1 MDNSIQHHVI
11 YIHGFNSSPGSFKAL
26 QLKAFVEQN
35 KLDLQYHAPM
45 LSHWP
50 EQAMETLE
58 DLLESIKACDQHTG
72 KITRILLVGSS
83 LGGFYS
89 TYLMARYP
97 GLKAVL
103 INPAVYP
110 QELLPAY
117 LGLNENLY
125 TGEQYQ
131 LTQDHM
137 QQLRRLHMAEPA
149 CTQNIKVL
157 LQSDDEI
164 LDYHRAENYYRQ
176 AEVVVIEGGDHG
188 FQNFEQYFTMM
199 LDFAGIDYPEQLA
212 MPEEN
217 YVLSLRAL
225 V

>member
-1 MDNSIQHHVI
+1 VDNSIQHHIMYV
-11 YIHGFNSSPGSFKAL
+11 HGFNSSPGSFKAL

-35 KLDLQYHAPM
+35 QLDLKYHAPM

-50 EQAMETLE
+50 EKAMDALE
-58 DLLESIKACDQHTG
+58 DLLEQIKADDQANG

-103 INPAVYP
+103 INPAVLP

-125 TGEQYQ
+125 TGEQYE

-137 QQLRRLHMAEPA
+137 QQLRKLHMAEPA
-149 CTQNIKVL
+149 CTQNIKVF
-157 LQSDDEI
+157 LQTDDEV
-164 LDYHRAENYYRQ
+164 LDYRRAENYYRQ
-176 AEVVVIEGGDHG
+176 ADVTIIEGGDHG
-188 FQNFEQYFTMM
+188 FQNFEQHLTTL
-199 LDFAGIDYPEQLA
+199 LDFAGIRYPEQLT
-212 MPEEN
+212 MPEEAE
-217 YVLSLRAL
+217 VLKLRET

>member
-1 MDNSIQHHVI
+1 VDNSIQHHVI

-157 LQSDDEI
+157 LQSDDEV

>member
-1 MDNSIQHHVI
+1 MDNSIQHHIMYV
-11 YIHGFNSSPGSFKAL
+11 HGFNSSPGSFKAL

-35 KLDLQYHAPM
+35 QLDLKYHAPM

-50 EQAMETLE
+50 EKAMDALE
-58 DLLESIKACDQHTG
+58 DLLEQIKADDQANG
-72 KITRILLVGSS
+72 KVTRILLVGSS

-103 INPAVYP
+103 INPAVFP

-125 TGEQYQ
+125 TGEQYE

-137 QQLRRLHMAEPA
+137 QQLRKLHMAEPA
-149 CTQNIKVL
+149 CTQNIKVF
-157 LQSDDEI
+157 LQTDDEV
-164 LDYHRAENYYRQ
+164 LDYRRAENYYRQ
-176 AEVVVIEGGDHG
+176 ADVTIIEGGDHG
-188 FQNFEQYFTMM
+188 FQNFEQHFTTL
-199 LDFAGIDYPEQLA
+199 LDFAGIRYPEQLT
-212 MPEEN
+212 MPEEAE
-217 YVLSLRAL
+217 VLKLRET

>member
-1 MDNSIQHHVI
+1 VDNPIQHHII
-11 YIHGFNSSPGSFKAL
+11 YVHGFNSSPGSFKAL
-26 QLKAFVEQN
+26 QLKAFIEQN
-35 KLDLQYHAPM
+35 QLEPIYHAPM

-50 EQAMETLE
+50 EKAMEALE
-58 DLLESIKACDQHTG
+58 DLLEEIKSSDQAKG

-97 GLKAVL
+97 GLKAFL
-103 INPAVYP
+103 INPAVFP

-117 LGLNENLY
+117 LGLNTNLY
-125 TGEQYQ
+125 TGEQYE

-137 QQLRRLHMAEPA
+137 QQLRHLHLAEPA

-157 LQSDDEI
+157 LQADDEI
-164 LDYHRAENYYRQ
+164 LDYRRAENYYRQ
-176 AEVVVIEGGDHG
+176 ADVTVIPGGDHG
-188 FQNFEQYFTMM
+188 FQNFEQHFTDL
-199 LDFAGIDYPEQLA
+199 LDFAGISYPDQLT
-212 MPEEN
+212 MPEDDV
-217 YVLSLRAL
+217 VLKLREQ

>member
-1 MDNSIQHHVI
+1 MDNSIQHHIMYV
-11 YIHGFNSSPGSFKAL
+11 HGFNSSPGSFKAL

-35 KLDLQYHAPM
+35 QLDLKYHAPM

-50 EQAMETLE
+50 EKAMDALE
-58 DLLESIKACDQHTG
+58 DLLEQIKADDQANG

-103 INPAVYP
+103 INPAVFP

-125 TGEQYQ
+125 TGEQYE

-137 QQLRRLHMAEPA
+137 QQLRKLHMAEPA
-149 CTQNIKVL
+149 CTQNIKVF
-157 LQSDDEI
+157 LQTDDEV
-164 LDYHRAENYYRQ
+164 LDYRRAENYYRQ
-176 AEVVVIEGGDHG
+176 ADVTIIEGGDHG
-188 FQNFEQYFTMM
+188 FQNFEQHFTTL
-199 LDFAGIDYPEQLA
+199 LDFAGIRYPEQLT
-212 MPEEN
+212 MPEEAE
-217 YVLSLRAL
+217 VLKLRET

>member
-1 MDNSIQHHVI
+1 MDNQIQHHII
-11 YIHGFNSSPGSFKAL
+11 YVHGFNSSPGSFKAL

-35 KLDLQYHAPM
+35 QLDLQYHSPM

-50 EQAMETLE
+50 EKAMDALE
-58 DLLESIKACDQHTG
+58 DLLEQIKADDQAAG

-103 INPAVYP
+103 INPAVFP

-125 TGEQYQ
+125 TGEQYE

-137 QQLRRLHMAEPA
+137 QQLRKLHLAEPA

-157 LQSDDEI
+157 LQTDDEV
-164 LDYHRAENYYRQ
+164 LDYRRSENYYRQ
-176 AEVVVIEGGDHG
+176 ADVQIIEGGDHG
-188 FQNFEQYFTMM
+188 FQNFEQHFTTL
-199 LDFAGIDYPEQLA
+199 LDFAGISYPEQLT
-212 MPEEN
+212 MPEEDE
-217 YVLSLRAL
+217 VLKLRAL

>member
-1 MDNSIQHHVI
+1 VDNSIQHHVI

>member
-1 MDNSIQHHVI
+1 MDNSIQHHIMYV
-11 YIHGFNSSPGSFKAL
+11 HGFNSSPGSFKAL

-35 KLDLQYHAPM
+35 QLDLKYHAPM

-50 EQAMETLE
+50 EKAMDALE
-58 DLLESIKACDQHTG
+58 DLLEQIKADDQANG

-103 INPAVYP
+103 INPAVFP
-110 QELLPAY
+110 QELLPSY

-125 TGEQYQ
+125 TGEQYE

-137 QQLRRLHMAEPA
+137 QQLRKLHMAEPA
-149 CTQNIKVL
+149 CTQNIKVF
-157 LQSDDEI
+157 LQTDDEV
-164 LDYHRAENYYRQ
+164 LDYRRAENYYRQ
-176 AEVVVIEGGDHG
+176 ADVTIIEGGDHG
-188 FQNFEQYFTMM
+188 FQNFEQHFTTL
-199 LDFAGIDYPEQLA
+199 LDFAGIRYPEQLT
-212 MPEEN
+212 MPEEAE
-217 YVLSLRAL
+217 VLKLRET

>member
-1 MDNSIQHHVI
+1 MDNSIQHHII
-11 YIHGFNSSPGSFKAL
+11 YVHGFNSSPGSFKAL

-35 KLDLQYHAPM
+35 QLDLQYHAPM

-50 EQAMETLE
+50 EQAMASLQE
-58 DLLESIKACDQHTG
+58 LLTSIKAQDQAAG

-103 INPAVYP
+103 INPAVFP

-125 TGEQYQ
+125 TGEQYE

-137 QQLRRLHMAEPA
+137 QQLRKLHMAEPA
-149 CTQNIKVL
+149 CCQNIKVL
-157 LQSDDEI
+157 LQTNDEV
-164 LDYHRAENYYRQ
+164 LDYHRAENYYCQ
-176 AEVVVIEGGDHG
+176 ADVQTIEGGDHG
-188 FQNFEQYFTMM
+188 FQNFEQHFTMM
-199 LDFAGIDYPEQLA
+199 LDFAGIGYPEQLT
-212 MPEEN
+212 MPEEDE
-217 YVLSLRAL
+217 VLKLRAL

>member
-1 MDNSIQHHVI
+1 MDNPIQHHIV
-11 YIHGFNSSPGSFKAL
+11 YVHGFNSSPGSFKAL
-26 QLKAFVEQN
+26 QLKAFIEQN
-35 KLDLQYHAPM
+35 QIDARYHAPM

-50 EQAMETLE
+50 EQAMATLQALLK
-58 DLLESIKACDQHTG
+58 DLKSQDQQAD

-89 TYLMARYP
+89 TYLMARHP

-103 INPAVYP
+103 VNPAVFP

-137 QQLRRLHMAEPA
+137 QQLRHLHMAEPA

-157 LQSDDEI
+157 LQSDDEV
-164 LDYHRAENYYRQ
+164 LDYRRAENYYRQ
-176 AEVVVIEGGDHG
+176 ADVTVLKGGDHG
-188 FQNFEQYFTMM
+188 FQNFEQHFTMM
-199 LDFAGIDYPEQLA
+199 LDFAGITYPEQLI
-212 MPEEN
+212 MPEEA
-217 YVLSLRAL
+217 YVLSLRAS